1 MFGCVYVPMHTHSTI
16 TCGRERLYVPLRP
29 GLLRVRLVSGAF
41 GLGSARIER
50 RREGARAPPAGGAH
64 SGAREEPESGAA
76 WESRWCGSRTANIL
90 CRATRHALRAALAA
104 LHHGVQLAL
113 EGVRAHALHVDS
125 LLHAEL

>member
-1 MFGCVYVPMHTHSTI
+1 MFQRTLTLPLPVGANVCMFL
-16 TCGRERLYVPLRP
+16 CGP
-29 GLLRVRLVSGAF
+29 GSCAADWCVSGAF
-41 GLGSARIER
+41 GPD
-50 RREGARAPPAGGAH
+50 REGARAPPAGGAH

>member
-50 RREGARAPPAGGAH
+50 ALARHRPAA
-64 SGAREEPESGAA
+64 
-76 WESRWCGSRTANIL
+76 RTAEHG
-90 CRATRHALRAALAA
+90 RSRKAAPRGSHAGAEAARQIYCVEPLGT
-104 LHHGVQLAL
+104 L
-113 EGVRAHALHVDS
+113 
-125 LLHAEL
+125 